1 MSLKENIMADITPAL
16 IKELRDKTQAGMVD
30 CKNAL
35 TECGGDL
42 DQAVDFLRK
51 KGLAS
56 ANKRLDRVA
65 KEGRVVIETENAGK
79 TVYMIQIN
87 CETDFVA
94 KNDDFQKLVGDILA
108 EAKKTGKDSIKKDE
122 ALDPAIDELLKGQ
135 IARTGEN
142 TQLGGYIK
150 IVKTTPGILSTY
162 VHLNNKI
169 GVIVELNT
177 AKDLGANAEL
187 DQLGKDICMQAAA
200 MNPQF
205 LNPSEITEDVKNR
218 EKEIYREQLKD
229 SGKPA
234 PVIEKIVE
242 GKLSKFYSD
251 VCLTDQEFI
260 KEGGKKISALVA
272 EKGKALGTEITLA
285 RFVRFQI
292 GA

>member
-1 MSLKENIMADITPAL
+1 VAEITTAL

-35 TECGGDL
+35 TECGGDVEK
-42 DQAVDFLRK
+42 AVEHLRK

-65 KEGRVVIETENAGK
+65 KEGRVVIETADAGK
-79 TVYMIQIN
+79 TAYMIQIN

-94 KNDDFQKLVGDILA
+94 KNEDFQKLVMQILA
-108 EAKKTGKDSIKKDE
+108 ETKKAGKDRITKDD
-122 ALDPAIDELLKGQ
+122 ALPAAIDELVKGQ
-135 IARTGEN
+135 IAKTGEN
-142 TQLGGYIK
+142 TQFANFIK
-150 IVKTTPGILSTY
+150 ATISKPGILSTY

-177 AKDLGANAEL
+177 SKDLGANADLE
-187 DQLGKDICMQAAA
+187 QLGKDICLQAAA

-205 LNPSEITEDVKNR
+205 LNSSEITEDVKNKER
-218 EKEIYREQLKD
+218 EIYREQLKD

-234 PVIEKIVE
+234 PVVDKIIE
-242 GKLSKFYSD
+242 GKLSKFYSE
-251 VCLTDQEFI
+251 VCLIDQEFI
-260 KEGGKKISALVA
+260 KEPGKKISAVIA
-272 EKGKALGTEITLA
+272 DKAKALGVEITLA

>member
-1 MSLKENIMADITPAL
+1 MAEITAAL

-42 DQAVDFLRK
+42 EKAIDFLRK

-56 ANKRLDRVA
+56 ANKRMDRVA
-65 KEGRVVIETENAGK
+65 KEGFVVIESEGAGK
-79 TVYMIQIN
+79 TVHMLQIN

-94 KNDDFQKLVGDILA
+94 KNDDFKKLVSEILS
-108 EAKKTGKDSIKKDE
+108 EVKKSGKDSIKKDE
-122 ALDPAIDELLKGQ
+122 PVSTVVEELLKGQ

-142 TQLGGYIK
+142 TQLGGYVK
-150 IVKTTPGILSTY
+150 VVKTTPGILSTY

-169 GVIVELNT
+169 GVVVELTT
-177 AKDLGANAEL
+177 AKDLGENADLE
-187 DQLGKDICMQAAA
+187 QLGKDICLQAAA
-200 MNPQF
+200 MNPQY
-205 LNPSEITEDVKNR
+205 LNSSEIAEDVKNR
-218 EKEIYREQLKD
+218 EREIYREQLKD

-234 PVIEKIVE
+234 PVIEKIIE
-242 GKLSKFYSD
+242 GKLSKFFSD
-251 VCLTDQEFI
+251 VCLIDQEFI
-260 KEGGKKISALVA
+260 KESGKKISALVA

-285 RFVRFQI
+285 RFIRFQI

>member
-1 MSLKENIMADITPAL
+1 VAEITTAL

-35 TECGGDL
+35 TECGGDVEK
-42 DQAVDFLRK
+42 AVEHLRK

-65 KEGRVVIETENAGK
+65 KEGRVVIETADAGK
-79 TVYMIQIN
+79 TAYMIQIN

-94 KNDDFQKLVGDILA
+94 KNDDFQKLVLQILA
-108 EAKKTGKDSIKKDE
+108 ETKKSGKDRITKDD
-122 ALDPAIDELLKGQ
+122 ALPAAIDELIKGQ
-135 IARTGEN
+135 IAKTGEN
-142 TQLGGYIK
+142 TQLGNYIK
-150 IVKTTPGILSTY
+150 AVISKPGILATY
-162 VHLNNKI
+162 VHLNSKI

-177 AKDLGANAEL
+177 SKDIGANADLE
-187 DQLGKDICMQAAA
+187 QLGKDICLQAAA

-205 LNPSEITEDVKNR
+205 LNSSEITDDVKNKER
-218 EKEIYREQLKD
+218 EIYREQLKD

-234 PVIEKIVE
+234 PVVDKIIE
-242 GKLSKFYSD
+242 GKLSKFYSE
-251 VCLTDQEFI
+251 VCLIDQEFI
-260 KEGGKKISALVA
+260 KEPGKKISAVIA
-272 EKGKALGTEITLA
+272 DKAKALGVEITLA